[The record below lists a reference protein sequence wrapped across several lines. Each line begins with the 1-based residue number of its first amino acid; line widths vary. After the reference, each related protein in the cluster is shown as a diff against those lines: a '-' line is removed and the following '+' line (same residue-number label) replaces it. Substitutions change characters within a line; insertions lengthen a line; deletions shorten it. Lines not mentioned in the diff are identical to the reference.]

1 MDNVNPLFFPL
12 LYFLGS
18 ATLLSIVL
26 ASLLSIMHR
35 DDPDKVK
42 KTIWMK
48 LAILLTLVLILIGT
62 GSLGKWGLLP
72 VVLFLAYW
80 GWRELLQCIEQKY
93 GRVSSSILITGLGIL
108 GVLGGLG
115 ETLSA
120 IFWSVIIASW
130 AAFALPMLY
139 HLKPPRMH
147 SILGTAL
154 GMMLI
159 TIPLAILLAM
169 VNTSYG
175 EFSLLVFL
183 VMGNDG
189 FSQGVGLMLGKTP
202 LVPSISPG
210 KTLEGSLGGLFACL
224 VLGYLSQFLV
234 PEWHLW
240 QVLLVSGTVSLLSQC
255 GDLLTSSLKREA
267 GIKDFGHVLLV
278 TGGVLDKFDSLL
290 FTIPI
295 YWFICQCLARFYVN

>member
-48 LAILLTLVLILIGT
+48 LAILLTLVLILVGT

-115 ETLSA
+115 ETLFA